1 MVCSLTR
8 LLFRSSM
15 QCERPEEACRG
26 HRGDASLLLMDDPAT
41 GLDVFAKR
49 TAYKTAQ
56 QLRRLNKSAVL
67 LVTTGLCDAVVM
79 SDRLSIMVDGRLR
92 CVGTLDELRAHY
104 CRGFVIRTKVISKC
118 LLMKK
123 RNKK

>member
-15 QCERPEEACRG
+15 QCERPEEACRGRG

-92 CVGTLDELRAHY
+92 CVGTLDELRAGY
-104 CRGFVIRTKVISKC
+104 CRGFVIRIKV
-118 LLMKK
+118 M
-123 RNKK
+123 